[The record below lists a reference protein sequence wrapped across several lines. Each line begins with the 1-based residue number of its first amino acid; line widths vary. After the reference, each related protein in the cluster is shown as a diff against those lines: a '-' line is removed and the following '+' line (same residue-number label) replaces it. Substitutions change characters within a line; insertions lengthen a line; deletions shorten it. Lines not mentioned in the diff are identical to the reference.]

1 MKVYMTSYT
10 MERISAN
17 HITIKEQHLENIKK
31 IHIYNQKQLMLEK
44 LDAHKQIYN
53 QKMSRLHEQTLHQRG
68 QTDGKQAQE
77 KMFNII
83 NHQTNAN

>member
-1 MKVYMTSYT
+1 
-10 MERISAN
+10 
-17 HITIKEQHLENIKK
+17 
-31 IHIYNQKQLMLEK
+31 MLEK

-53 QKMSRLHEQTLHQRG
+53 QKMSKLHEQTLHQRG